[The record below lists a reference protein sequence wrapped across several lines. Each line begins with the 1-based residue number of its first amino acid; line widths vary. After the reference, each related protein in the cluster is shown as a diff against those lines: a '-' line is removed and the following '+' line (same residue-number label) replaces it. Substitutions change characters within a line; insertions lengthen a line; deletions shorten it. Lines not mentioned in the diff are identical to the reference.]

1 MTTATPTEHR
11 FQLTMGAPLVAN
23 AGWLSFVRIF
33 FSLYLL
39 AFAQTRSAASIATLP
54 DAYFNPPVGPLMVL
68 SSAPSSIFLV
78 LLQVL
83 VTVGLILLLVGY
95 RTALV
100 SYSLPVVLIFLA
112 GIRFSTGKI
121 DHDILIYLLPLFL
134 ARAWGS
140 QLAVRSER
148 FAAPRLDI
156 LALFLGFF
164 FLSSGVIKA
173 ASGWLDWDYSA
184 TASWLDFY
192 RTNYG
197 AETALSGFLSG
208 VPAFMLELLDWATVL
223 LECSILPLLL
233 FKRTTALAVLLCLFF
248 NVAVI
253 FLFGIDFAEL
263 FPVYLALLP
272 FALHTVKELRTTGVA
287 GLAFVT
293 VLAASWNSM
302 TGGVVTLGPFAT
314 SGSIFWV
321 FSIGVGCLA
330 GYATWK
336 TLWSTSGFV
345 VSRKIGS
352 VVISALS
359 IPLLLTLVWTEPY
372 PAVIG
377 PGFRGGISG
386 DLKQT
391 WTKDGEEVGPK
402 AIFDGSPYSQNIGF
416 FGWPSPEG
424 QGHEFR
430 QWHGNG
436 ELELPAGVT
445 VEWVRVR

>member
-287 GLAFVT
+287 GLALEFHDRGRGDTRAVCDKRIHLLGILHRSRLPRRLRDVENT
-293 VLAASWNSM
+293 VVN
-302 TGGVVTLGPFAT
+302 F
-314 SGSIFWV
+314 
-321 FSIGVGCLA
+321 
-330 GYATWK
+330 
-336 TLWSTSGFV
+336 
-345 VSRKIGS
+345 
-352 VVISALS
+352 
-359 IPLLLTLVWTEPY
+359 
-372 PAVIG
+372 
-377 PGFRGGISG
+377 GFRGFAKDRLGGDFRTEHSSAPHSRLDGAVSG
-386 DLKQT
+386 CHRARLSGRNLGGLETNLDK
-391 WTKDGEEVGPK
+391 
-402 AIFDGSPYSQNIGF
+402 
-416 FGWPSPEG
+416 GWRRGRPEG
-424 QGHEFR
+424 YLR
-430 QWHGNG
+430 R
-436 ELELPAGVT
+436 LALLP
-445 VEWVRVR
+445 EHRVLWMAVSGRPGS